1 VSQCHICQVS
11 IKLSRYSRF
20 LRLLG
25 KLFFQSVNEI
35 FNSSSNKILHSSGI
49 KKLGP
54 STAGL
59 QKSNLFRPQHCP
71 KSMDHYSKNL
81 DFSSSKVGSSK
92 ISSEHYFTQ
101 TTSCCL
107 KAFYRRD
114 ILPFSLLTQKKSF
127 LGFFYY
133 FLFGFL
139 VLLIFMRIL
148 KFFEKQKVRKMTTK

>member
-1 VSQCHICQVS
+1 MKFRLIEYQLKRNHLWHDLSRPKVSQCHICQVS

-92 ISSEHYFTQ
+92 ISSEHYFMQ

-107 KAFYRRD
+107 KAFYQRD

-127 LGFFYY
+127 LGFL
-133 FLFGFL
+133 LFFS
-139 VLLIFMRIL
+139 VF
-148 KFFEKQKVRKMTTK
+148 